1 MPYLLLTLALLAVLL
16 ISMGYYFARVLIFPI
31 NRTYQETTA
40 TEIEHHVLS
49 NGEWESYKK
58 LPITINSSF
67 GYILSGFYLPCESSQ
82 KTVVISHGI
91 TNNLMGSVK
100 YAKIF
105 QALGFNALIYDHRN
119 HGKSGGKK
127 TTFGYYERE
136 DLKTV
141 VEWAFQQLGDDG
153 IVGIHGES
161 MGAAIALLAAKRDER
176 IAFIVSDCSYAN
188 LADQISYRLKED
200 FKLPS
205 FPLLPLAKGWAR
217 LLTGMRFNLLN
228 PEQVIGNLNMPVLI
242 IHGEKDAYILPQHAR
257 RLENAAPAG
266 QVMYWLAPDA
276 DHAESLW
283 KNPDAYAQK
292 VQRFLEVN
300 NLLHFNVESKL

>member
-1 MPYLLLTLALLAVLL
+1 MPDMPYLLLALALLALLL

-49 NGEWESYKK
+49 DGEWDSYKK
-58 LPITINSSF
+58 LPVTIHSSY
-67 GYILSGFYLPCESSQ
+67 GYALSGFYLPCESSQ

-91 TNNLMGSVK
+91 TNNLMGSIK

-105 QALGFNALIYDHRN
+105 QRLGFNALIYDHRN
-119 HGKSGGKK
+119 HGNSGGKN

-141 VEWAFQQLGDDG
+141 VDWAYQQLGDDG
-153 IVGIHGES
+153 IVGVHGES
-161 MGAAIALLAAKRDER
+161 MGAAISLLAAEMDER
-176 IAFIVSDCSYAN
+176 IAFVVSDCSYAN
-188 LADQISYRLKED
+188 LTDQISYRLRED
-200 FKLPS
+200 FKFPP
-205 FPLLPLAKGWAR
+205 FPLLPLAKAWAH
-217 LLTGMRFNLLN
+217 LFNGMQFKLIN
-228 PEQVIGNLNMPVLI
+228 PEQAVSRLNVPLLI
-242 IHGEKDAYILPQHAR
+242 IHGANDAYIPPQHAR
-257 RLENAAPAG
+257 RLQKAAPKD
-266 QVMYWLAPDA
+266 QVMCWLAPDA

-292 VQRFLEVN
+292 VQHFLDIYG
-300 NLLHFNVESKL
+300 LLD